1 MAGQLMSAVLW
12 GPQRPLQPSLTEEQ
26 FICQHPPALLR
37 YLIPPFAR
45 GRGLPWRHSQPHRSQ
60 IHQEDGSRTHLEG
73 SGTSVCSECVQSPTD
88 RSGQEWDQ
96 TNSATTMEW
105 EFLYRLSDGVTER
118 GERQKKTIWNCNDRG
133 LNQASKTA
141 YQCLGCKNIP
151 PATHTLITGTH
162 WQKLSYAPLEWQAS
176 TAVILVSMQV
186 SNRKLLFILQGKVLS
201 CSLLVHHHSI
211 SVSVSCHL

>member
-1 MAGQLMSAVLW
+1 MAGRLMSAVLW

-60 IHQEDGSRTHLEG
+60 IHQEDGSRMHLEG

-118 GERQKKTIWNCNDRG
+118 GERQKKTIRNSNDRG

-141 YQCLGCKNIP
+141 YQCLGCKKHP
-151 PATHTLITGTH
+151 SSHTHSDHWHTLTET
-162 WQKLSYAPLEWQAS
+162 
-176 TAVILVSMQV
+176 
-186 SNRKLLFILQGKVLS
+186 
-201 CSLLVHHHSI
+201 
-211 SVSVSCHL
+211 